1 MDREIVLDM
10 QERTNKAYESYENS
24 LNSIRTGR
32 ANSSLV
38 EQLSIEHY
46 GQKMPLNQLATL
58 GTPEAQLITIQPWDK
73 SAIEP
78 IMKALQTSE
87 LGITPQSD
95 GAIIRLPIPPLT
107 EERRLEMVKQLH
119 KKTEDA
125 RISVRNSRRTCIDT
139 IKQTLK
145 NGSFSEDEAH
155 LIENEIEKITQD
167 QIEKLEQ
174 LGKQKEQ
181 ELLVV

>member
-1 MDREIVLDM
+1 MNHEIVSDM
-10 QERTNKAYESYENS
+10 QERTGKAYDSYENS
-24 LNSIRTGR
+24 LTSIRTGR

-38 EQLSIEHY
+38 EQINVEHY

-58 GTPEAQLITIQPWDK
+58 GTPEAQLITIQPWDS
-73 SAIEP
+73 SALEP
-78 IMKALQTSE
+78 IMKALQASE
-87 LGITPQSD
+87 LGITPQND
-95 GAIIRLPIPPLT
+95 GTLIRLPIPPLT

-125 RISVRNSRRTCIDT
+125 RISMRNSRRTCIDT

-145 NGSFSEDEAH
+145 KGELSEDEAH
-155 LIENEIEKITQD
+155 QLENEIEKITQN

-174 LGKQKEQ
+174 LGRQKEQ

>member
-10 QERTNKAYESYENS
+10 QGRANKAYESYENS

-73 SAIEP
+73 SAIES

-95 GAIIRLPIPPLT
+95 GAMIRLPIPPLT

-125 RISVRNSRRTCIDT
+125 KISVRNSRRACIDI
-139 IKQTLK
+139 IKQALK
-145 NGSFSEDEAH
+145 VNDLSEDEAH
-155 LIENEIEKITQD
+155 QLENEIEKITQD

>member
-1 MDREIVLDM
+1 MNHEIVSDM
-10 QERTNKAYESYENS
+10 QERTGKAYDSYENS
-24 LNSIRTGR
+24 LTSIRTGR

-38 EQLSIEHY
+38 EQINVEHY

-58 GTPEAQLITIQPWDK
+58 GTPEAQLITIQPWDS
-73 SAIEP
+73 SALEP
-78 IMKALQTSE
+78 IMKALQASE
-87 LGITPQSD
+87 LGITPQND
-95 GAIIRLPIPPLT
+95 GTLIRLPIPPLT

-125 RISVRNSRRTCIDT
+125 RISMRNSRRTCIDT

-145 NGSFSEDEAH
+145 KGELSEDEAH
-155 LIENEIEKITQD
+155 QLDNEIEKITQN

-174 LGKQKEQ
+174 LGRQKEQ